1 MISFRGNALA
11 DAETSAQTYQA
22 KICHFVL
29 RPFMLQFLNAPAH
42 TQKKD
47 TYPDLLKVGVI
58 NLRIGEH
65 HRHLIY

>member
-1 MISFRGNALA
+1 
-11 DAETSAQTYQA
+11 
-22 KICHFVL
+22 
-29 RPFMLQFLNAPAH
+29 MLQFLKAPAH